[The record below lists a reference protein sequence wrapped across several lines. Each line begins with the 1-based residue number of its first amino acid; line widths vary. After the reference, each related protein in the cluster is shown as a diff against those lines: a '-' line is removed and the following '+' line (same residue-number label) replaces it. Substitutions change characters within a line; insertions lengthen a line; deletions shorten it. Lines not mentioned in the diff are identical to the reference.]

1 MVGGLDVNA
10 MARRASRTED
20 GSTKDRDAGRGTGAP
35 KSGRS
40 RGVFVIGCPRS
51 GTSMLAWTLAQHRS
65 FWTSAESDYL
75 STLFAKG
82 HLLGVYEEAFNR
94 PDRGWLKKEGVSFEE
109 FASMLGIGVEALF
122 ESRSGGSA
130 VGRFDPRLHPD
141 CSGVDVQLLP
151 AASFIH
157 IVRDGRAVVNSMVLS
172 GFETNWSSD
181 FATACRTWVH
191 YVSKGRELVRG
202 EPTRAIEVRYEALTA
217 SPASELT
224 RIFKFLGE
232 QPSEKAVEF
241 ISNKR
246 INSSYGNINPGD
258 IRRVK
263 DPASSP
269 KRPWEEWSVHQKDTF
284 SRIASESMSK
294 FGYIEGG
301 DQHDECT

>member
-1 MVGGLDVNA
+1 MNVMV
-10 MARRASRTED
+10 RRASRTED
-20 GSTKDRDAGRGTGAP
+20 GSTKDREAGRGTGASQ
-35 KSGRS
+35 SGRS
-40 RGVFVIGCPRS
+40 RGVFIIGCPRS

-75 STLFAKG
+75 TTLFGKG
-82 HLLGVYEEAFNR
+82 HLLGVYDKAFNR
-94 PDRGWLKKEGVSFEE
+94 PDRGWLKKEGVGFEE
-109 FASMLGIGVEALF
+109 FASMLGLGVEALF
-122 ESRSGGSA
+122 ASRSGGA
-130 VGRFDPRLHPD
+130 RW
-141 CSGVDVQLLP
+141 VDSTPGYTLMVPELMHLFP

-191 YVSKGRELVRG
+191 YVSKGRESVRAD
-202 EPTRAIEVRYEALTA
+202 PTRAIEVRYEALTA

-232 QPSEKAVEF
+232 QPSEKAVAF
-241 ISNKR
+241 ISTKR

-258 IRRVK
+258 IRRAK

-269 KRPWEEWSVHQKDTF
+269 RRPWEEWSLHQKGTF
-284 SRIASESMSK
+284 SRIASRSMSK
-294 FGYIEGG
+294 FGYVC
-301 DQHDECT
+301 DT